1 MVHWPRAL
9 DGERPGRRATV
20 MAMTRLLT
28 IGVLAA
34 LLLPTGAAA
43 AQSAAGQPT
52 RDASEEA
59 VRDDLPGA
67 PVIPPLIF
75 VMDASGSMD
84 RVDNEGVR
92 LYDGARRGL
101 LQMMGQLPDEA
112 IVGLRVYGHTVAP
125 DAPPAE
131 GCADTELVHP
141 IATLNRTTMGIA
153 IESYQPS
160 GYTPI
165 GLSVQAAAEDLPD
178 TPGATIVLVSDGE
191 DTCHVNGAG
200 PDPCQVAA
208 DLVAAGT
215 NVTINTIGFLLPEG
229 AAQRQLACIAEETG
243 GTFVAVN
250 DAAAL
255 LDALRT
261 AADAQV
267 TFRPGGE
274 RVYGTASPLDA
285 PILPGAGVY
294 TDEISPQQ
302 ISHYG
307 IALARGQQVAARVIV
322 APRDGTPSR
331 EAVGHA
337 NVPSVQATLLEAESF
352 FDHKVDELGQVDPQV
367 PVVGG
372 FVSELDWDPAAF
384 LSAEAGTYVL
394 AVDYRSAG
402 GGYDGTVWDL
412 ELTIEIVG
420 EAQEDPD
427 ITITAPGDG
436 TGGAAVDDDGAE
448 RPEIGVVSAVPAQG
462 PTGRPTGE
470 PTGSEAPAATTPA
483 GNDTTGGPP
492 PDDGGQNPVAL
503 LAVVGLLGAGGWKAL
518 SRFRSNSVE
527 PDPSGHHRPKHGP
540 APAPADLGDQDPDGP
555 FDPTRAG
562 L

>member
-1 MVHWPRAL
+1 
-9 DGERPGRRATV
+9 
-20 MAMTRLLT
+20 MTRLLALIVVAT
-28 IGVLAA
+28 LLHGVAS
-34 LLLPTGAAA
+34 AA
-43 AQSAAGQPT
+43 AQPQEGQPV
-52 RDASEEA
+52 DAGTGTADGE
-59 VRDDLPGA
+59 DLPGD

-112 IVGLRVYGHTVAP
+112 IVGLRVYGHTVDA
-125 DAPPAE
+125 DAPPAQ

-141 IATLNRTTMGIA
+141 VTPLDRTRLGIA

-165 GLSVQAAAEDLPD
+165 GLSVQAAAADLPD
-178 TPGATIVLVSDGE
+178 TAGATIVLVSDGE
-191 DTCHVNGAG
+191 DTCHVNGVG

-307 IALARGQQVAARVIV
+307 IAVARGQQVAARVIV

-427 ITITAPGDG
+427 ITIAAPGAG
-436 TGGAAVDDDGAE
+436 TVDAPADDDDAE
-448 RPEIGVVSAVPAQG
+448 RPEIGVVSAEPAQE
-462 PTGRPTGE
+462 PTGRPSGE
-470 PTGSEAPAATTPA
+470 PTGSETPVAATPA
-483 GNDTTGGPP
+483 GSDTTDGPP
-492 PDDGGQNPVAL
+492 SDDGGQNPVAL

-518 SRFRSNSVE
+518 SKLRATTVE

-540 APAPADLGDQDPDGP
+540 APAPADLGNQDPDGP

>member
-1 MVHWPRAL
+1 
-9 DGERPGRRATV
+9 
-20 MAMTRLLT
+20 MAMTRLLAIT
-28 IGVLAA
+28 VLAA
-34 LLLPTGAAA
+34 LLLLPGAAA
-43 AQSAAGQPT
+43 AQPSAGQPAQA
-52 RDASEEA
+52 ASEET
-59 VRDDLPGA
+59 VRDDLPGD

-141 IATLNRTTMGIA
+141 VTTLNRTTMGIA

-165 GLSVQAAAEDLPD
+165 GLSVQAAAADLPD
-178 TPGATIVLVSDGE
+178 VEGATIVLVSDGE
-191 DTCHVNGAG
+191 DTCHVNGVG
-200 PDPCQVAA
+200 PDPCQVAT

-255 LDALRT
+255 LEALRT

-274 RVYGTASPLDA
+274 RVYGSQSPLDA
-285 PILPGAGVY
+285 PILPGAGVFV
-294 TDEISPQQ
+294 DEISPQQ

-307 IALARGQQVAARVIV
+307 IHLDRGQQVAARVIV
-322 APRDGTPSR
+322 APRENTPSR
-331 EAVGHA
+331 EEVGHG
-337 NVPSVQATLLEAESF
+337 NVPSVQAALLEAESF

-384 LSAEAGTYVL
+384 LSADAGTYVL

-420 EAQEDPD
+420 EAQDDPD
-427 ITITAPGDG
+427 ITIASPDDQVVADG
-436 TGGAAVDDDGAE
+436 ERDDEEVD
-448 RPEIGVVSAVPAQG
+448 RPEVGVVMA
-462 PTGRPTGE
+462 E
-470 PTGSEAPAATTPA
+470 PTVGPSATPAAEDGSETPTAAPTDEEDPGQAPS
-483 GNDTTGGPP
+483 G
-492 PDDGGQNPVAL
+492 GGQNPAAL
-503 LAVVGLLGAGGWKAL
+503 IAVVGLVGAGGWKAF
-518 SRFRSNSVE
+518 SKFRNASAGGDE
-527 PDPSGHHRPKHGP
+527 PERTGPKHGP

>member
-1 MVHWPRAL
+1 
-9 DGERPGRRATV
+9 
-20 MAMTRLLT
+20 
-28 IGVLAA
+28 
-34 LLLPTGAAA
+34 
-43 AQSAAGQPT
+43 
-52 RDASEEA
+52 
-59 VRDDLPGA
+59 
-67 PVIPPLIF
+67 
-75 VMDASGSMD
+75 MDASGSMD

-141 IATLNRTTMGIA
+141 VTTLNRTTMGIA

-165 GLSVQAAAEDLPD
+165 GLSVQAAAADLPD
-178 TPGATIVLVSDGE
+178 VEGATIVLVSDGE
-191 DTCHVNGAG
+191 DTCHVNGVG

-215 NVTINTIGFLLPEG
+215 RVTINTIGFLLPEG

-255 LDALRT
+255 LEALRT
-261 AADAQV
+261 ASDAQV

-274 RVYGTASPLDA
+274 RVYGSQSPLDA

-294 TDEISPQQ
+294 IDEISPQQ

-307 IALARGQQVAARVIV
+307 IRLERGQQVAARVIV
-322 APRDGTPSR
+322 APRDGIPSR
-331 EAVGHA
+331 EQVGHS
-337 NVPSVQATLLEAESF
+337 NVPSVQASLLEAESF

-384 LSAEAGTYVL
+384 LSADAGTYVL

-420 EAQEDPD
+420 EAQDDPD
-427 ITITAPGDG
+427 ITI
-436 TGGAAVDDDGAE
+436 AAADDGQVLTGDDRTDDGVE
-448 RPEIGVVSAVPAQG
+448 RPDIGVVMA
-462 PTGRPTGE
+462 E
-470 PTGSEAPAATTPA
+470 PTGDPSVTPTDTAVGEEPSSAPFS
-483 GNDTTGGPP
+483 
-492 PDDGGQNPVAL
+492 DDAEQAQSSDGGGQNPVAL
-503 LAVVGLLGAGGWKAL
+503 IAVVGLVGAGGWKAL
-518 SRFRSNSVE
+518 SKFRSGSLGAGNE
-527 PDPSGHHRPKHGP
+527 PERARPKHGP